1 MVSSPPILQRVS
13 QASTSFD
20 ALKVAPRSAGPVRIA
35 YRRSTMNNAS
45 PEFSSLSSTQAAQRL
60 LPLVAIVL
68 TGFLAV
74 GLPLPAL
81 PLYVNGRLGFS
92 PLVVGWVIGLQPLAT
107 ILTRKFAGAYVD
119 RHGPRQAV
127 MLGLPMAMGAGSLYA
142 ASALIP
148 HPTAS
153 LGALVVGRVL
163 MGPAESL
170 FLTGT
175 MTWGIGRIGP
185 QRTGLVMSWQGIAM
199 FAALGLG
206 APLGIGIM
214 QRLDFLAVS
223 LATMAFPMAG
233 LVVASRVPGVPVLG
247 GKRKHVPFLRI
258 IALIWRQGAALS
270 LASAPFAV
278 LTAFVVLYFADR
290 GWDGAGL
297 ALTGF
302 AAGYILVRLFL
313 GKLPDQLGGRQVALV
328 SLVVEALGQGLL
340 WIAPDPVFALAGATL
355 TGLGFSLV
363 FPSMGVEA
371 MRRVPAQSRG
381 VAVGGFLAFV
391 DVTAAVT
398 GPLAGLL
405 IGALGY
411 RSAFLAGLAACVASA
426 ALIAFG
432 MGGGDRSQ
440 T

>member
-1 MVSSPPILQRVS
+1 
-13 QASTSFD
+13 
-20 ALKVAPRSAGPVRIA
+20 
-35 YRRSTMNNAS
+35 
-45 PEFSSLSSTQAAQRL
+45 
-60 LPLVAIVL
+60 
-68 TGFLAV
+68 
-74 GLPLPAL
+74 
-81 PLYVNGRLGFS
+81 
-92 PLVVGWVIGLQPLAT
+92 
-107 ILTRKFAGAYVD
+107 
-119 RHGPRQAV
+119 
-127 MLGLPMAMGAGSLYA
+127 
-142 ASALIP
+142 
-148 HPTAS
+148 
-153 LGALVVGRVL
+153 
-163 MGPAESL
+163 
-170 FLTGT
+170 
-175 MTWGIGRIGP
+175 
-185 QRTGLVMSWQGIAM
+185 
-199 FAALGLG
+199 
-206 APLGIGIM
+206 
-214 QRLDFLAVS
+214 
-223 LATMAFPMAG
+223 
-233 LVVASRVPGVPVLG
+233 
-247 GKRKHVPFLRI
+247 
-258 IALIWRQGAALS
+258 
-270 LASAPFAV
+270 
-278 LTAFVVLYFADR
+278 
-290 GWDGAGL
+290 
-297 ALTGF
+297 
-302 AAGYILVRLFL
+302 L